1 MKSEQTRRR
10 IMTMKSVSIE
20 EDDVSEISEEDDVSA
35 ISEEDDVSEIS
46 EEDDVPE
53 ISEEDYV
60 VGSLKRLLD
69 NKSKGL
75 K

>member
-20 EDDVSEISEEDDVSA
+20 EDDVSEISEEDDVS
-35 ISEEDDVSEIS
+35 EIS

-53 ISEEDYV
+53 ISEEDDV